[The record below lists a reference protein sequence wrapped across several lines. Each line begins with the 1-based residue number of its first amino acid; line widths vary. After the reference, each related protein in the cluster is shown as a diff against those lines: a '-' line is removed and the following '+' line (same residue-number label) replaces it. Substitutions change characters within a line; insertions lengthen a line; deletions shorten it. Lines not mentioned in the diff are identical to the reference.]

1 MPFELHLYKHPP
13 TINLNSC
20 KPIPKIHF
28 FPSPVRS
35 RGGSTPPP
43 SWSLHPGLPLH
54 AHCISLG
61 GTVPTQSDPEV
72 LVGEEHGEKQEV
84 MAEFSLGTLI
94 LKPQTLI
101 KCTLGSSF
109 VKKTSALVE
118 KNPLQLLPTA
128 SFMGWHEV
136 RLSLRRV
143 HRPLSEGCK
152 VQLLP
157 LLKEWGP
164 GTLHAQPCAL
174 PAADGMLWSCS

>member
-35 RGGSTPPP
+35 RGGSTTPP

-101 KCTLGSSF
+101 KCTLGSRF

-118 KNPLQLLPTA
+118 KTLFSYSPQ
-128 SFMGWHEV
+128 
-136 RLSLRRV
+136 
-143 HRPLSEGCK
+143 PLSWAGMRCACHSGGST
-152 VQLLP
+152 
-157 LLKEWGP
+157 GP
-164 GTLHAQPCAL
+164 CRR
-174 PAADGMLWSCS
+174 AARCSCWLCSRSGG